1 LTQQRFRSLDDGAG
15 FDDVCSMEAANV
27 NVSAE
32 GAVNDDG
39 NEAWELMF

>member
-1 LTQQRFRSLDDGAG
+1 
-15 FDDVCSMEAANV
+15 MEAANV

-39 NEAWELMF
+39 NEASEFMF